1 MGSKNKRKIRKN
13 KNIKNIKDLYRN
25 ATYYS
30 NLRIAKLI
38 LLLYVLIKHDWI
50 LKIAYIIFIRNI
62 EHLIFASTFTIFL
75 SPPWK
80 KYSTGRITVITS
92 PENSSEFR
100 REGKPNSTNSIQDR
114 CSFFCSIRSGEK
126 NRVFQVGERIPCTF
140 RGISRKDTLRK
151 KEG

>member
-75 SPPWK
+75 SPP
-80 KYSTGRITVITS
+80 
-92 PENSSEFR
+92 
-100 REGKPNSTNSIQDR
+100 
-114 CSFFCSIRSGEK
+114 
-126 NRVFQVGERIPCTF
+126 
-140 RGISRKDTLRK
+140 
-151 KEG
+151 